1 MIRTQI
7 QLPDELYR
15 RAKQVAQQR
24 EISLAEMTRRGL
36 ELFLA
41 RLGPSTVP
49 PDGWQLPTVAG
60 GGIRVP
66 LESLHD
72 IAVDQ
77 YLKALEELPTMDGQK
92 KDITY
97 NLANCYETLGDQEK
111 ALTEFKKIIA
121 VDIGFKDVRQRVTR
135 KQPPK

>member
-7 QLPDELYR
+7 QLPDDLYR

-66 LESLHD
+66 LKSLHD
-72 IAVDQ
+72 IAAADEMASGSATGSGRPSKGMR
-77 YLKALEELPTMDGQK
+77 L
-92 KDITY
+92 
-97 NLANCYETLGDQEK
+97 
-111 ALTEFKKIIA
+111 
-121 VDIGFKDVRQRVTR
+121 R
-135 KQPPK
+135 

>member
-7 QLPDELYR
+7 QLPDDLYR

-41 RLGPSTVP
+41 RVGPATVP

-72 IAVDQ
+72 IAAADEMASGSATGSGRPG
-77 YLKALEELPTMDGQK
+77 KG
-92 KDITY
+92 
-97 NLANCYETLGDQEK
+97 
-111 ALTEFKKIIA
+111 
-121 VDIGFKDVRQRVTR
+121 TR
-135 KQPPK
+135 LR